1 MAITL
6 DGTADLG
13 LGSSFSAGTIS
24 TNGSWGMYFRA
35 PTGSSS
41 TAEYAWVN
49 SAGTERM
56 RIDASGRLLV
66 GTGTQFN
73 GGVAAFDFSGRSNG
87 VETTWNGTS
96 SIYHILVRNA
106 NGFLG
111 GINSNGSTTTY
122 TNLSDYR
129 VKENVQPMVDA
140 LDTISQLKPCT
151 FTYKIDGK
159 TGQGFIAHELQ
170 AVVPDAV
177 VGEKDAVDVE
187 GNPQYQGVDTSF
199 LVATLTS
206 AIQELSAKV
215 DALQS
220 EVNTLKSN

>member
-6 DGTADLG
+6 DGTANLG

-24 TNGSWGMYFRA
+24 TDAYWGMYFRA
-35 PTGSSS
+35 PTGSSL
-41 TAEYAWVN
+41 TAEHAWVN
-49 SAGTERM
+49 SANTERM
-56 RIDASGRLLV
+56 RIDPSGRLLV
-66 GTGTQFN
+66 GTDTQFN
-73 GGVAAFDFSGRSNG
+73 GGVAVFNFSGRSNG

-140 LDTISQLKPCT
+140 LDTIGQLKPCT

-220 EVNTLKSN
+220 EVNTLKAV